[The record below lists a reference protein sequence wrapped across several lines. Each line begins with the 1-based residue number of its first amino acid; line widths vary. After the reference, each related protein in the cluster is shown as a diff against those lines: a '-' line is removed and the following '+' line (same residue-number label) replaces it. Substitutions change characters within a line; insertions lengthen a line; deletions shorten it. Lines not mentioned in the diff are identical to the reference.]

1 MGVPKQ
7 TQKTNMSNASVVIA
21 GVHMDLTQSLKA
33 YVNEKAERLFRH
45 NPKIQRILFEL
56 LHGRARDHA
65 AEFAAQARI
74 EVPGPDIVV
83 RVESEDLYKSI
94 DLLMDKLDRSLRR
107 RHRLVKVKRHREP
120 NGKE

>member
-1 MGVPKQ
+1 MR
-7 TQKTNMSNASVVIA
+7 NASVVIT
-21 GVHMDLTQSLKA
+21 GVHLDLTESIKC
-33 YVNEKAERLFRH
+33 YVNGKAERLFRH
-45 NPKIQRILFEL
+45 DPKILRVHFEL
-56 LHGRARDHA
+56 IHGRARDRSS
-65 AEFAAQARI
+65 EYAAQARI

-83 RVESEDLYKSI
+83 RVSSDDLYKSV

>member
-1 MGVPKQ
+1 
-7 TQKTNMSNASVVIA
+7 MSNASVVIA

-56 LHGRARDHA
+56 VHGRARDHA